1 MQLGEADSTPT
12 INPASGNL
20 IVREQNARFAG
31 LFRTDRSTDLI
42 VRGKRDDDDADSAPR
57 PPKPAA

>member
-31 LFRTDRSTDLI
+31 LLHPHDQPT
-42 VRGKRDDDDADSAPR
+42 
-57 PPKPAA
+57 